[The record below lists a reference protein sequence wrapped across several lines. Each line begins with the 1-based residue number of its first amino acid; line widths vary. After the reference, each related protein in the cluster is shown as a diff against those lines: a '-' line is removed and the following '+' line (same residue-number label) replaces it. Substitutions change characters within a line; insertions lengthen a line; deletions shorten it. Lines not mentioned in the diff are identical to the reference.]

1 MPSTWDEFLYAEIKQ
16 ITDQSLP
23 TFRNESQ
30 RILAEQTV
38 IGNVHSPS
46 VFQKIIDHFRNI
58 LSATCNDIVSAI
70 EGARDDF
77 NAPASELVPE
87 LPKKISEAFD
97 SCVKS
102 ANSSLAVYAP
112 NYPTFSEEQRTIK
125 ADEFLEALQE
135 ATESLLSYKNRRI
148 GF

>member
-30 RILAEQTV
+30 LILAEQTV
-38 IGNVHSPS
+38 IGNVYSPS

-70 EGARDDF
+70 EGAKDDF
-77 NAPASELVPE
+77 NAPASELDPE
-87 LPKKISEAFD
+87 LPKRFQKRSI
-97 SCVKS
+97 
-102 ANSSLAVYAP
+102 LA
-112 NYPTFSEEQRTIK
+112 
-125 ADEFLEALQE
+125 
-135 ATESLLSYKNRRI
+135 
-148 GF
+148 

>member
-1 MPSTWDEFLYAEIKQ
+1 VSSPDFQ
-16 ITDQSLP
+16 I
-23 TFRNESQ
+23 
-30 RILAEQTV
+30 AAA
-38 IGNVHSPS
+38 NVYSPS

-58 LSATCNDIVSAI
+58 LSATCNDTI

-97 SCVKS
+97 SCVKA

-112 NYPTFSEEQRTIK
+112 NYPIFSEEQRTIK
-125 ADEFLEALQE
+125 ADEFLEALQD
-135 ATESLLSYKNRRI
+135 ATESLLRYKNRRI

>member
-1 MPSTWDEFLYAEIKQ
+1 M
-16 ITDQSLP
+16 
-23 TFRNESQ
+23 
-30 RILAEQTV
+30 
-38 IGNVHSPS
+38 IGNVYSPS

-125 ADEFLEALQE
+125 ADEFLEALQD
-135 ATESLLSYKNRRI
+135 ATESLLRYKNRRI